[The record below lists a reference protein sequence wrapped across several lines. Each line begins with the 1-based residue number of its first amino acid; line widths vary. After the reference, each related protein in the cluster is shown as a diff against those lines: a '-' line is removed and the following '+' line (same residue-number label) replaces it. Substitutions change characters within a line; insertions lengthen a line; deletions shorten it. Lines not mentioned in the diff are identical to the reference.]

1 MQGKGKLNK
10 ADADKKND
18 ATGRL
23 WGKLKTC
30 AKLPRMDPVQMGWG
44 MLFVHQPM
52 KHLWGCGGQLPMCAC
67 NTIVPESVD
76 KGGGRRTPAKGEDE
90 GAGCSQSTSHRSGRQ
105 TPYNTTAGNTSTRR
119 GPDGAWHWGSACPP
133 PQGVQKILSSHSARK
148 YFSRGCPVQTGC
160 LAAAVAAQKKIF
172 RWY

>member
-105 TPYNTTAGNTSTRR
+105 MPYNTTAGNTSTRR
-119 GPDGAWHWGSACPP
+119 GPAGAWHWGSACPP
-133 PQGVQKILSSHSARK
+133 PQGVRSLWERDHCFCCHFDGVGEHKGGRPLSL
-148 YFSRGCPVQTGC
+148 PWV
-160 LAAAVAAQKKIF
+160 
-172 RWY
+172 